1 MEILLVN
8 ELYDAVAPENEEK
21 QKAER

>member
-1 MEILLVN
+1 MEVLLVN

>member
-1 MEILLVN
+1 MEVLLVN
-8 ELYDAVAPENEEK
+8 ELYDAFAPENEEK